1 MDDHAKLAKLFGGEV
16 AQSINHANNSIVRID
31 PPKGV
36 INNRNVYAVSDCG
49 EVIWQV
55 EENGAVY
62 EDSPYTNMAVKTDGL
77 HLYNW
82 DGMDVLIDLATGKI
96 LKQAQGK

>member
-1 MDDHAKLAKLFGGEV
+1 MDDNAKLAEQVGGEV
-16 AQSINHANNSIVRID
+16 AQSFNHAGHAIVRIN

-36 INNRNVYAVSDCG
+36 INNRNVYAVADCG
-49 EVIWQV
+49 EIVWQV

-82 DGMDVLIDLATGKI
+82 DGMDVLIDAATGKI